1 MEVMGV
7 VTPLPQQ
14 EALVEEAM
22 EVGRMRPQVAV
33 LAARLE
39 EITMQV
45 LGVVLVAQGR
55 GLLVR
60 AVAVAVVAGLL
71 QAVLEEQ
78 AATA

>member
-1 MEVMGV
+1 MGV